1 MRYFLIAS
9 ITFHTTLF
17 VAWPASDDGNRAG
30 DVPALSLVI
39 NKHNDSLRTSLND
52 RSRQDQPLHRQYDT
66 PAAMEEKRQ
75 DPVSATT
82 PVETDGVDNTTLNQ
96 IGSSNESQM
105 TEDATESSSGTRI
118 QAHLKDA
125 FIPYFNYPKL
135 AREKGWQGTVE
146 LMVYIDAQ
154 SQLTQVR
161 LIRSSG
167 YGVLDHAAIASLN
180 HVKALP
186 LVMQWLDNH
195 GFEMVFPVKYQLIDT

>member
-52 RSRQDQPLHRQYDT
+52 RSRQDQPLRRQYDT

-75 DPVSATT
+75 DTVSATT
-82 PVETDGVDNTTLNQ
+82 PVETDGSDDTALNP
-96 IGSSNESQM
+96 IGSSDESQM
-105 TEDATESSSGTRI
+105 AKDGPESSSGARI
-118 QAHLKDA
+118 QAQLRDA
-125 FIPYFNYPKL
+125 FIPYFNYPIL

-146 LMVYIDAQ
+146 LMVYIDALG
-154 SQLTQVR
+154 QLTQVR

-167 YGVLDHAAIASLN
+167 YGVLDHAAITSLN